1 VAAVREV
8 PVPDLVALAMPP
20 SAMARWLPRVWD
32 EGDAVLPLAPATP
45 RAELDLTLERLRPA
59 VLGTLGN
66 DGEATFERLRASRGV
81 PSGTALVVATSGS
94 TGQPR
99 GVRLTHRAVTASTE
113 ASIARLG
120 CVAGQP
126 WLTCLPTHHVAGIQ
140 TLLRSWAVGADPV
153 VHDGFDVDAVAAVVA
168 GDAAPAVHVSL
179 VPTQL
184 WRLLEAGIDVA
195 RFETILLGGA
205 RAPASLLDRA
215 RGAGAN
221 VVVSYGMTET
231 CGGCV
236 YDGLPLDGVEV
247 DVDAQRRVRLRGAVL
262 LSGYHVEGE
271 AAAPSPLD
279 GDGWFVTGDV
289 GRFVGGRLEIQGRAD
304 DMVLSGGENVPLEAV
319 VETLLSH
326 PAVADAAALGREDEE
341 WGEVVVA
348 AVVARDADAP
358 PSLEQLREHVK
369 ARHTAAFAP
378 REVTFVEA
386 IPRGPLGK
394 VPRAALED
402 LLRGA

>member
-1 VAAVREV
+1 VQ
-8 PVPDLVALAMPP
+8 DLVALAMPP
-20 SAMARWLPRVWD
+20 SAMARWLRRVWAD
-32 EGDAVLPLAPATP
+32 GDAVLPLAPDAP

-59 VLGTLGN
+59 VLGTLGS
-66 DGEATFERLRASRGV
+66 DGQAVFERLRHARAV
-81 PSGTALVVATSGS
+81 PAGTALVVATSGS

-99 GVRLTHRAVTASTE
+99 GVRLTHRAVAASTD

-120 CVAGQP
+120 CGAGQP
-126 WLTCLPTHHVAGIQ
+126 WLTCLPTHHVAGLQ
-140 TLLRSWAVGADPV
+140 TLLRSWAVGDDPV
-153 VHDGFDVDAVAAVVA
+153 VHDRFDVADVA
-168 GDAAPAVHVSL
+168 AAPAVHVSL

-184 WRLLEAGIDVA
+184 WRLLEAGVDVA
-195 RFETILLGGA
+195 RFGRILLGGA

-221 VVVSYGMTET
+221 VVVSYGMTES

-247 DVDAQRRVRLRGAVL
+247 DVDAQHRVRLRGPVL
-262 LSGYHVEGE
+262 LSGYHEEGE
-271 AAAPSPLD
+271 AAAPPLD

-289 GRFVGGRLEIQGRAD
+289 GRFVDGRLEIQGRAD
-304 DMVLSGGENVPLEAV
+304 DMLLSGGENVPLDAV
-319 VETLLSH
+319 VEALLSH
-326 PAVADAAALGREDEE
+326 PEVADAAALGREDEE

-348 AVVARDADAP
+348 AVVARDTDAP
-358 PSLEQLREHVK
+358 PSLGQLREHVRT
-369 ARHTAAFAP
+369 RHTAAFAP

-394 VPRAALED
+394 VPRAVLED